1 MKKNLER
8 AKELVPAIIL
18 TILSMIQAL
27 AIELYWS
34 KIESNV
40 LLWQGNWGAVI
51 GWLQMA
57 VVLIGILLIWVF
69 YVSFVLRFTW
79 LPTLEDTLIPF
90 LIGLLEFAMI
100 DLMYPRPLG
109 IWFLLLAAVY
119 GITTA
124 TTHVSMRRARADPA
138 NEYFFRNMGPS
149 SWRDYLGSAV
159 SVIGLVILGV
169 TLVIVGNQPVLAVA
183 ALLLALFA
191 LLFQYRQARRYWMH
205 SLIQEEPV

>member
-34 KIESNV
+34 KTEGNAY
-40 LLWQGNWGAVI
+40 LWQGDWGAAI
-51 GWLQMA
+51 AWLQMA
-57 VVLIGILLIWVF
+57 VLLTGILLIWVF
-69 YVSFVLRFTW
+69 YVSFVLRFSW
-79 LPTLEDTLIPF
+79 LPTLEDTLVPF

-100 DLMYPRPLG
+100 DLMYPNPLG
-109 IWFLLLAAVY
+109 TWFLLLAAVY

-149 SWRDYLGSAV
+149 SWRDYMGSIV
-159 SVIGLVILGV
+159 SFIVLIILGGALWV
-169 TLVIVGNQPVLAVA
+169 VDNQPLLSVA

-205 SLIQEEPV
+205 SLVQSG